1 MAVTSGERNRALF
14 LGSMGGGLEF
24 YDFVIYASFASQI
37 GKVFFPSEE
46 AATRLLAAFAVFA
59 AGYLVRPLG
68 GILFSHFGDKHG
80 RKAMLRVSIA
90 GMAGATFLI
99 AFMPGYATWGL
110 TATVALVLLR
120 MVQGLCLGGEI
131 PGAMTLITETMPKR
145 RGLACGFLFM
155 IINVGMLVAQGVQWA
170 IEHLLSDPAVLS
182 YGWRIGFFIGG
193 LVAIAGFF
201 LRARL
206 SESPA
211 FAEMEASA
219 HKVPLAALFRDN
231 ARAVWLGLFVTGL
244 GAATVPL
251 LYLYMNSYLTDF
263 LHYDPD
269 QVATAVLVGIILF
282 SVPMPIAG
290 LISDFVGIKVP
301 AFLASL
307 ALALAAIPVYIWMGS
322 GVDELMPAM
331 IVISLIG
338 AFAWGVGPVLL
349 TAIFPTDVRY
359 TGVAFVYN
367 IGFALVG
374 GLTPLVATFIIQQTG
389 STLAPGFLLAL
400 FSALAVVAIFM
411 AKVLPAEKAASG
423 NQ

>member
-1 MAVTSGERNRALF
+1 MAVTAGERNRALF

-24 YDFVIYASFASQI
+24 YDFVIYATFASQI
-37 GKVFFPSEE
+37 GKTFFPAEE
-46 AATRLLAAFAVFA
+46 ASTRLLAAFAVFA
-59 AGYLVRPLG
+59 AGYLVRPIG

-80 RKAMLRVSIA
+80 RKLMLRLSIA

-99 AFMPGYATWGL
+99 AFMPGYATWGIS
-110 TATVALVLLR
+110 ATIALVVLR

-155 IINVGMLVAQGVQWA
+155 IINVGMLAAQAVQWA
-170 IEHLLSDPAVLS
+170 IEHLLSDAAVLS

-193 LVAIAGFF
+193 LVAIVGFI

-206 SESPA
+206 AESPA
-211 FAEMEASA
+211 FAEMESA
-219 HKVPLAALFRDN
+219 THKVPLAALFRDN
-231 ARAVWLGLFVTGL
+231 ARAVWLGLFITGL
-244 GAATVPL
+244 GAAAVPL

-269 QVATAVLVGIILF
+269 QVATAVLVGIIVF
-282 SVPMPIAG
+282 SLPMPVAG
-290 LISDFVGIKVP
+290 AISDFIGIKVP
-301 AFLASL
+301 AFVATLLLAI
-307 ALALAAIPVYIWMGS
+307 AAIPVYVWIHEGIAS
-322 GVDELMPAM
+322 LMPAM

-367 IGFALVG
+367 IGFAIVG
-374 GLTPLVATFIIQQTG
+374 GLTPLLATFIIQQTG
-389 STLAPGFLLAL
+389 FTLAPGFLLAI
-400 FSALAVVAIFM
+400 FAGLATVAIFLTQ
-411 AKVLPAEKAASG
+411 VIPAEKS
-423 NQ
+423 QL

>member
-37 GKVFFPSEE
+37 AKTFFPAET
-46 AATRLLAAFAVFA
+46 AATGLLATFAVFA

-68 GILFSHFGDKHG
+68 GILFSHFGDRHG
-80 RKAMLRVSIA
+80 RKMMLRISIA

-99 AFMPGYATWGL
+99 AFMPGYATWGIS
-110 TATVALVLLR
+110 ATVALVVLR

-155 IINVGMLVAQGVQWA
+155 IINVGMLAAQAVQWA
-170 IEHLLSDPAVLS
+170 IEHLLSDAAVLS
-182 YGWRIGFFIGG
+182 YGWRIGFFVGG
-193 LVAIAGFF
+193 LVAIVGFF

-231 ARAVWLGLFVTGL
+231 ARAVWLGLFITGL
-244 GAATVPL
+244 GAAAVPL

-269 QVATAVLVGIILF
+269 QVATALLIGIIVF
-282 SVPMPIAG
+282 SLPMPVAGAIA
-290 LISDFVGIKVP
+290 DFIGIKVP
-301 AFLASL
+301 AFVATLLLAI
-307 ALALAAIPVYIWMGS
+307 AAIPVYVWIHE
-322 GVDELMPAM
+322 GVSSLIPAM
-331 IVISLIG
+331 IVISLIA

-367 IGFALVG
+367 IGFAIIG

-389 STLAPGFLLAL
+389 FTLAPGFLLAL
-400 FSALAVVAIFM
+400 FAAMATVAIFLTQ
-411 AKVLPAEKAASG
+411 VIPAEKS
-423 NQ
+423 QL